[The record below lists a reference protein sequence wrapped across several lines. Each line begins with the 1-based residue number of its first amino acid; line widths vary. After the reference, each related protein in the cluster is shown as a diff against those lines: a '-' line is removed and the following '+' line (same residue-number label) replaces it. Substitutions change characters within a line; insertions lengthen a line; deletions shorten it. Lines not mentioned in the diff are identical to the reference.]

1 MSVLFFISIFFSGL
15 LEWEIIIVW
24 KAENVP
30 MLKETICPISK
41 KVIFLKNGVI
51 HFIIIQSNI

>member
-1 MSVLFFISIFFSGL
+1 MSVLFYISNFFSGL

-30 MLKETICPISK
+30 MRKETICPISK
-41 KVIFLKNGVI
+41 KVIFLKNAII
-51 HFIIIQSNI
+51 HFIIIQSNV

>member
-1 MSVLFFISIFFSGL
+1 MNTLIMFSGL
-15 LEWEIIIVW
+15 PEWEIIIVW
-24 KAENVP
+24 KAENVQ
-30 MLKETICPISK
+30 MRKETICPISK